1 MWKKLCSIFSGVIY
15 EAKGRYKE
23 ALIAFL
29 EALDIDP
36 SHVPSLVSTAVVL
49 RRVGDKSKA
58 VVRSFLMEALR
69 LDRMNYAAWYN
80 LGLLYEDK
88 ATASSSLEAS
98 ECFAAAIFIQETE
111 PVEPFR

>member
-1 MWKKLCSIFSGVIY
+1 MKETVSIAAGVIY
-15 EAKGRYKE
+15 EAKGHYKE

-29 EALDIDP
+29 EALDVDP
-36 SHVPSLVSTAVVL
+36 SHVPSLVSVAVLL
-49 RRVGDKSKA
+49 RRLGDKSKA

-69 LDRMNYAAWYN
+69 LDRMNYSAWYN
-80 LGLLYEDK
+80 LGLLHQAN

>member
-1 MWKKLCSIFSGVIY
+1 M
-15 EAKGRYKE
+15 
-23 ALIAFL
+23 

-36 SHVPSLVSTAVVL
+36 GHVPSLVSTAVVL

-88 ATASSSLEAS
+88 ATASSSPLEAS

-111 PVEPFR
+111 PVEPFS